1 MVQSPSRRCQF
12 QPLPK
17 LKHILTIKNSVYS
30 SYLKK
35 ILEFQPECKPIDR
48 LSHGY
53 SETKVQNEKSFYMRE
68 KYRYKKNKEEKMAMD
83 KILLENITA
92 SRIKSN
98 ILSLKQEFIASQQL
112 KRCMLLYSDGM
123 VFQYIEIK

>member
-1 MVQSPSRRCQF
+1 
-12 QPLPK
+12 
-17 LKHILTIKNSVYS
+17 
-30 SYLKK
+30 
-35 ILEFQPECKPIDR
+35 
-48 LSHGY
+48 
-53 SETKVQNEKSFYMRE
+53 MRE